1 MGFVCQCPALLV
13 GIGSHLI
20 RDGNLGAIPDFC
32 TWLGHSVQHVASS
45 FIIYQV
51 FMNRVHL
58 GVLNSDGMSQLGG
71 SAKTV
76 SETVK

>member
-1 MGFVCQCPALLV
+1 MAGP
-13 GIGSHLI
+13 
-20 RDGNLGAIPDFC
+20 R
-32 TWLGHSVQHVASS
+32 SVQHVASL

-71 SAKTV
+71 TAKTV

>member
-1 MGFVCQCPALLV
+1 MA
-13 GIGSHLI
+13 
-20 RDGNLGAIPDFC
+20 GAC
-32 TWLGHSVQHVASS
+32 SVQHVACF

-76 SETVK
+76 SEIVK

>member
-1 MGFVCQCPALLV
+1 MV
-13 GIGSHLI
+13 G
-20 RDGNLGAIPDFC
+20 AC
-32 TWLGHSVQHVASS
+32 SVQHVVS
-45 FIIYQV
+45 FFVIYQV

-58 GVLNSDGMSQLGG
+58 DVLNSDGMSQLGG